1 MGSFP
6 VSSVAREAVR
16 HDQREAQAPRE
27 VGYSSQRGDPQANP
41 QLKQDLSRAPVRA
54 ARLKAPRVP
63 IGVHIANTGLQA
75 ARFATSAVAGPAEAA
90 VLDVVHAP
98 AAAAYEYA
106 KGEVSWKKNAGVTLA
121 PALAYAV
128 VMGTLSA
135 VQYLANRYLQAQSQ
149 TSVSKAD
156 RAKELGVTE
165 ACLDAAV
172 AMVNKG
178 EVAGPGGEMTEEEAA
193 ALAAD
198 LQNLATADRSRLP
211 PELWRAASGV
221 GDDACAL
228 VTRLLLAARARA
240 SAEASASYGS

>member
-90 VLDVVHAP
+90 VLDVVHALLRRHMNMQ
-98 AAAAYEYA
+98 
-106 KGEVSWKKNAGVTLA
+106 KG
-121 PALAYAV
+121 
-128 VMGTLSA
+128 
-135 VQYLANRYLQAQSQ
+135 R
-149 TSVSKAD
+149 
-156 RAKELGVTE
+156 
-165 ACLDAAV
+165 C
-172 AMVNKG
+172 
-178 EVAGPGGEMTEEEAA
+178 PGKRM
-193 ALAAD
+193 
-198 LQNLATADRSRLP
+198 RVSRLRRP
-211 PELWRAASGV
+211 WPTPW
-221 GDDACAL
+221 
-228 VTRLLLAARARA
+228 
-240 SAEASASYGS
+240 